1 MSSVSG
7 KPGIEILRISVTLIA
22 LAVVVAVVLGAVHA
36 LTAPVAARLEEQ
48 RLSETL
54 NGLIEGAAVIEE
66 TEGFE
71 PSITTGNVQVP
82 VKTVYVAED
91 AAGAVLGY
99 CVEVLPFGYE
109 DVIDMIV
116 AVNAGGA
123 VCGVEIIS
131 HSETP
136 GSGAKIESDEDFRQ
150 SVYGLDDTA
159 GAVKSDSAGKGEVQ
173 VISGATVSSTAYI
186 NGVNAAIEV
195 VNRLEQEVSN

>member
-82 VKTVYVAED
+82 VKTVYVVED

-159 GAVKSDSAGKGEVQ
+159 SAVKSDSAGKGEVQ